1 MNIKKQLLTDLA
13 FGAIAGMAVG
23 GCLAPTVLE
32 KLNEDVTSKPQK
44 ILNTVGYYAGCALLG
59 WSVGE
64 LWSINANQV
73 IFTETAKEIL
83 KGCEEA
89 AKAVI

>member
-1 MNIKKQLLTDLA
+1 MNIKKQLLTDFA
-13 FGAIAGMAVG
+13 FGAIAGMVVG

-59 WSVGE
+59 WSIGE

>member
-1 MNIKKQLLTDLA
+1 MNIEKQLLTDLA
-13 FGAIAGMAVG
+13 FGAIAGMVVG

>member
-32 KLNEDVTSKPQK
+32 KLNEDVTWKPQK
-44 ILNTVGYYAGCALLG
+44 ILNTL
-59 WSVGE
+59 
-64 LWSINANQV
+64 
-73 IFTETAKEIL
+73 
-83 KGCEEA
+83 
-89 AKAVI
+89 